1 MGERRLKHWGW
12 GHEDQALSRKELGEA
27 AAGIGERLGF
37 GGEPEEAVPL
47 DAVELRAPRLKVPGA
62 FGDLFTDDHYER
74 VAHALGKA
82 YRDVVRG
89 FQGEFENPPDLVAFP
104 RDESEIETVLEWC
117 EAEGAAVVPFGGG
130 TSVVGGVEARVGDR
144 PVVSLDL
151 KRLDQVLEV
160 DAESLAARIQAGAT
174 GPGLEDQLREQG
186 LTLRHFPQSFEYSTL
201 GGWVATR
208 AGGHFATLYTHIE
221 DLVESVR
228 AITPRGTWESRRLP
242 GSGAGP
248 SPDRA
253 LIGSE
258 GILGVIAEAW
268 VRVRPRPEFK
278 TSCGVEF
285 DDFLAAARAVRE
297 ISQSGLHPSNCRL
310 LDALEAGTTGAGSGE
325 KNLLVLGFES
335 PHLPVDEPMRL
346 ALDIAQSHGGVPN
359 SPPPGR
365 TASRGEE
372 RSHAGATSGGG
383 ADSGA
388 APGGGTGGGGSSAV
402 DSWRSA
408 FLLAPYLRDTFVAC
422 GVLSETFE
430 TAITWDRF
438 EQFHA
443 ETMEAVRAKV
453 AEVCGAPGDG
463 AGAPRISCRFTHVY
477 PDGPAPYFTILAP
490 AIRGGEVEQWD
501 EIKAAAA
508 EAVLEGGGTITHHHA
523 VGRDHRPWYD
533 RQRPAPFAA
542 ALRAAKA
549 ELDPAGML
557 NPGVLIDP

>member
-1 MGERRLKHWGW
+1 MSTRRLKHWGW
-12 GHEDQALSRKELGEA
+12 GYEDQVPSREELVAA
-27 AAGIGERLGF
+27 AAGIRKRFGF
-37 GGEPEEAVPL
+37 GEEPEEPVPL
-47 DAVELRAPRLKVPGA
+47 GAVELREPRLKAPSALGE
-62 FGDLFTDDHYER
+62 LFRDDHYER
-74 VAHALGKA
+74 VSHALGKA

-89 FQGEFENPPDLVAFP
+89 FRGEFENPPDLVAFP
-104 RDESEIETVLEWC
+104 RDESEIEVVLSWA
-117 EAEGAAVVPFGGG
+117 EAEGAAVIPFGGG
-130 TSVVGGVEARVGDR
+130 TSVVGGVEARLGER

-151 KRLDQVLEV
+151 GRLDRVLEV

-174 GPGLEDQLREQG
+174 GPGLEDQLREHG

-208 AGGHFATLYTHIE
+208 AGGHFATLYTHID

-228 AITPRGTWESRRLP
+228 AIAPRGTWESRRLP

-258 GILGVIAEAW
+258 GILGVISEAW

-278 TSCGVEF
+278 ASCGVEF
-285 DDFLAAARAVRE
+285 DDFQAAAQAIRE
-297 ISQSGLHPSNCRL
+297 ISQSGLYPSNCRL
-310 LDALEAGTTGAGSGE
+310 LDAMEAGTTGAGSGE
-325 KNLLVLGFES
+325 KNLMVLGFES
-335 PHLPVDEPMRL
+335 AHHPMDAPMAQ
-346 ALDIAQSHGGVPN
+346 ALDIARNHGG
-359 SPPPGR
+359 
-365 TASRGEE
+365 
-372 RSHAGATSGGG
+372 
-383 ADSGA
+383 
-388 APGGGTGGGGSSAV
+388 APGEVRTSQPTGLKAHSGSGNRPVGPQSGDAVGAWRGT
-402 DSWRSA
+402 

-438 EQFHA
+438 EEFHT

-453 AEVCGAPGDG
+453 AEVCGGPAEG
-463 AGAPRISCRFTHVY
+463 AGAPRVSCRFTHVY
-477 PDGPAPYFTILAP
+477 PDGPAPYFTVIAP
-490 AIRGGEVEQWD
+490 AVRGGEVEQWD

-508 EAVLEGGGTITHHHA
+508 EAVIEGGGTITHHHA

-549 ELDPAGML
+549 ELDPAGVL